1 MGRGKKTTEAVVNS
15 TVQRHRLTQRLRPN
29 HRATECSPPPHSPLY
44 YCTKDL
50 LIAVAFT
57 EYSMSTYQEKIIK
70 KDKKVRTIPLLPMPK
85 AYLKKEQASEPD
97 MAGMLELSRPR
108 I

>member
-1 MGRGKKTTEAVVNS
+1 
-15 TVQRHRLTQRLRPN
+15 
-29 HRATECSPPPHSPLY
+29 
-44 YCTKDL
+44 
-50 LIAVAFT
+50 
-57 EYSMSTYQEKIIK
+57 MSTYQEKIIK

-97 MAGMLELSRPR
+97 MAGVLELSRPR